1 MAQTTADDIKKMAQQ
16 QADQI
21 VKNAELTARKATEDL
36 SRQEFELR
44 MKLEELKK
52 KFTLYKSKMENF
64 IVTQL
69 DLLRSEEEN
78 TENDD

>member
-21 VKNAELTARKATEDL
+21 IKDAELTARKATENL

-44 MKLEELKK
+44 VKFEDLKK
-52 KFTLYKSKMENF
+52 KFTLYKSKMETF
-64 IVTQL
+64 MVSQL
-69 DLLRSEEEN
+69 DLLRSEDDN
-78 TENDD
+78 TENED